1 MRAVEE
7 DARDDQR
14 VPVSLQFQT
23 RAGFLEGFISF
34 FNIMREESEGLCYVL
49 V

>member
-1 MRAVEE
+1 MEE

-23 RAGFLEGFISF
+23 RAGFLEGFIF
-34 FNIMREESEGLCYVL
+34 FYYEGGAKGYVL
-49 V
+49 